1 MEHHPGD
8 EALEEASVG
17 ISMAEVARQDG
28 DHYVEEDAEP
38 QSSLAGLPSIAR
50 KHAVVAFSKMK
61 FMIKDDIKQR
71 KGKFCIVASSS
82 MVTGGAGKTTKNAG
96 SSVWDSF
103 SRILDVERNILV
115 DFASCNKCAEVYSCN
130 SRNGTTTLSKHS
142 AKCGEVICLSNLFHP
157 RKGQALMTEFI
168 MKKSKPTT
176 KDREKVTNA
185 CVKMCAQDFR
195 PFNSVGCDG
204 FVNLVQQCMDI
215 ASKSH
220 GHMLARD
227 LLPSPSTVS
236 RNVETVK
243 DLVVNSLSETFY
255 QHSNKEGIG
264 LAFTTDMY
272 TENFTKLSYSAL
284 TCHFLDDDF
293 KLHYA
298 TLGCKVFPDDAA
310 HTAENIKNE
319 TLSILSEY
327 GLDHNDLAIDGNC
340 FTTDDG
346 SGNTGQ
352 LGIINCFSRITCSD
366 HKISTV
372 LCTVLSKTTIMRD
385 GRRSKPFYRYM
396 SDLPTILTLIDDCKG
411 LVQYF
416 NQANLQKLLNKT
428 LKSENE
434 TRWSSLFDMLL
445 SVKEAFDQVK
455 AVLLVRRK
463 DEKIDKI
470 SKSLLSQLLSFLE
483 EFKIATKRLEGVK
496 IPTIHLVVLSLAQ
509 MTKNCESPTGGDTI
523 CMHPEISKLRGI
535 VKTVLIAKFKLHRIH
550 IAAAFLDP
558 RQTLR
563 LMNNHRIDQSLL
575 TEGLELVELL
585 FDRHY
590 TRSEQADTASAE
602 QVMNDDGLYRPR
614 KKSKSLFALD
624 DEEHA
629 LANTGRPLQTE
640 VDLFKLVRLRPDD
653 IEDENFDLL
662 LWWRANR
669 EQYPILAKVARYILA
684 IPASSAESERV
695 FSASSNTITQ
705 KRTQLLPS
713 NLNGLL
719 IIKSNIAL
727 V

>member
-1 MEHHPGD
+1 MEHHPGEEVGRELLCD
-8 EALEEASVG
+8 MTPRAEAQHEGDDSV
-17 ISMAEVARQDG
+17 DG
-28 DHYVEEDAEP
+28 DTDP
-38 QSSLAGLPSIAR
+38 QLRIAGLPPISR
-50 KHAVVAFSKMK
+50 RHAAIAFSKMK
-61 FMIKDDIKQR
+61 SVIKDDIKHR
-71 KGKFCIVASSS
+71 KGKFCLVPSSTA
-82 MVTGGAGKTTKNAG
+82 VTEGAGKSIAG
-96 SSVWDSF
+96 SSVWGSF
-103 SRILDVERNILV
+103 SRILDVEMNILV
-115 DFASCNKCAEVYSCN
+115 EFASCNKCAEVYSCN
-130 SRNGTTTLSKHS
+130 SRHGTTTLSKHS
-142 AKCGEVICLSNLFHP
+142 AKCGKVGLSNLT
-157 RKGQALMTEFI
+157 GQALMSEFI
-168 MKKSKPTT
+168 MKITKPTT
-176 KDREKVTNA
+176 KEREKVTNA

-195 PFNSVGCDG
+195 PFNTVGCEG

-220 GHMLARD
+220 GRMLARD

-236 RNVETVK
+236 RNVQAVK
-243 DLVVNSLSETFY
+243 DLVVHSLSETLY
-255 QHSNKEGIG
+255 QHSNTDGIG

-272 TENFTKLSYSAL
+272 TENFTKVSYSAL

-293 KLHYA
+293 KLRYA
-298 TLGCKVFPDDAA
+298 TLGCKEFPEDTA

-319 TLSILSEY
+319 TLSILSDY
-327 GLDHNDLAIDGNC
+327 GLDHNNLAMDGNC

-352 LGIINCFSRITCSD
+352 LGIINCFSRVTCSD

-372 LCTVLSKTTIMRD
+372 IGTVLNKTTTMSD

-396 SDLPTILTLIDDCKG
+396 SDLPTTLTLIDDCKS

-416 NQANLQKLLNKT
+416 NQANLQKLLTKT
-428 LKSENE
+428 LKSEND

-445 SVKEAFDQVK
+445 SVNEAFDQVK
-455 AVLLVRRK
+455 AVLRVKRK
-463 DEKIDKI
+463 DDKVDRI
-470 SKSLLSQLLSFLE
+470 SRSLLSQLLSFLQ

-496 IPTIHLVVLSLAQ
+496 MPTIHLVVLSLAQ
-509 MTKNCESPTGGDTI
+509 MTRNCETPTGGDTV
-523 CMHPEISKLRGI
+523 CLHPEIIKLSGI
-535 VKTVLIAKFKLHRIH
+535 VKTVLIAKFKLHKIH

-558 RQTLR
+558 RQTSR
-563 LMNNHRIDQSLL
+563 LLNNHRIDHSLL

-590 TRSEQADTASAE
+590 ARSEQANTTSTE
-602 QVMNDDGLYRPR
+602 QAMHDDGLYRPR
-614 KKSKSLFALD
+614 KKSKSLFAMD

-629 LANTGRPLQTE
+629 YANTGRPLQTE
-640 VDLFKLVRLRPDD
+640 VDQFKLVRLRPDD
-653 IEDENFDLL
+653 VEDENFDLL
-662 LWWRANR
+662 LWWCANR
-669 EQYPILAKVARYILA
+669 QQYPILAKVARYILA